1 MRNRRGSATVLGL
14 GVLLLVGML
23 TAGLL
28 PWITAET
35 RFGRN
40 DQDAVQARYAAEAGL
55 KRALAEFGLPDPKD
69 WSWLGSAQQLTPVT
83 GQATY
88 TVTISPTP
96 DAATATGNYTITSTG
111 AAGST
116 GNVMTRV
123 AKMPSVDYK
132 AATEGSFYATYAGGT
147 LNVGGETVV
156 TNGGQIGYGVKPF
169 NDTVT
174 CLDSNGI
181 TQATNSCVVY
191 APSAPLPTYNIADYR
206 NKGYPAPPTQNATLT
221 QTKYYSN
228 TSINSNQVT
237 WMGAP
242 NTTTIIFINGDAS
255 FKNGMTIRAGAN
267 GAILVYATGD
277 ITFQNNAILE
287 GAAVMAGGNIILQ
300 NNTQVDGA
308 LIAAGSVSF
317 NNNSITYNAAVVE
330 ALGLTTTFTATAAA
344 TNKVTA
350 ATWEK

>member
-1 MRNRRGSATVLGL
+1 MRNRRGSATIMGL

-23 TAGLL
+23 IAALL
-28 PWITAET
+28 PWTTAES

-55 KRALAEFGLPDPKD
+55 KRALAEFALTDKNWG
-69 WSWLGSAQQLTPVT
+69 WLNNPQQLTDT
-83 GQATY
+83 LGQATY
-88 TVTISPTP
+88 TVTISPSP
-96 DAATATGNYTITSTG
+96 AAATATGQYNITSTG
-111 AAGST
+111 AAGAA

-123 AKMPSVDYK
+123 SKMPAVEYK
-132 AATEGSFYATYAGGT
+132 AGGFYATYAGGT
-147 LNVGGETVV
+147 LNVGGGTVV
-156 TNGGQIGYGVKPF
+156 MNGGQIGYGVKPF

-206 NKGYPAPPTQNATLT
+206 NKGYPAPPTDNATLT
-221 QTKYYSN
+221 QKKYYSD

-237 WMGAP
+237 WTGAP
-242 NTTTIIFINGDAS
+242 DTTTIIFINGDAS

-267 GAILVYATGD
+267 GAILVYATGN

-287 GAAVMAGGNIILQ
+287 GAAVMAGGNIILK

-308 LIAAGSVSF
+308 LIAAGSVTF
-317 NNNSITYNAAVVE
+317 NNNSITYNANIVS
-330 ALGLTTTFTATAAA
+330 ALNLTTYTSGI
-344 TNKVTA
+344 NKVTA

>member
-1 MRNRRGSATVLGL
+1 MRNRRGSATIMGL

-23 TAGLL
+23 IAALL
-28 PWITAET
+28 PWTTAES

-55 KRALAEFGLPDPKD
+55 KRALAEFALPDPKD

-88 TVTISPTP
+88 TVTINDVTTNLSPA
-96 DAATATGNYTITSTG
+96 AATATGQYNITSTG
-111 AAGST
+111 AAGAA

-123 AKMPSVDYK
+123 SKMPAVEYK
-132 AATEGSFYATYAGGT
+132 AGGFYATYAGGT
-147 LNVGGETVV
+147 LNVGGGTVV
-156 TNGGQIGYGVKPF
+156 MNGGQIGYGVKPF

-206 NKGYPAPPTQNATLT
+206 NKGYPAPPTDNATLT
-221 QTKYYSN
+221 QKKYYSD

-237 WMGAP
+237 WTGAP
-242 NTTTIIFINGDAS
+242 DTTTIIFINGDRC
-255 FKNGMTIRAGAN
+255 F
-267 GAILVYATGD
+267 
-277 ITFQNNAILE
+277 FQDWHDHS
-287 GAAVMAGGNIILQ
+287 GRRQWGY
-300 NNTQVDGA
+300 
-308 LIAAGSVSF
+308 F
-317 NNNSITYNAAVVE
+317 
-330 ALGLTTTFTATAAA
+330 GLCDRKHHFPKQCDFRGRCSHGRRQHYPA
-344 TNKVTA
+344 K
-350 ATWEK
+350 